1 MGLIIG
7 ISGVIIALYAVYSGI
22 ALWMAQHVGAIERGE
37 EPMRDEDGLTIFDHL
52 PAAHIEI
59 MRHYY
64 TGTRGVISRMAFL
77 CLIAS
82 LVAIIT
88 QNQIAVYL
96 FGIALGMDCLLFL
109 TYEKRNEFL
118 SETTI
123 AERLFDGLQYAL
135 LLGAFLVLVWRQYS
149 IH

>member
-1 MGLIIG
+1 MGLIVG

-52 PAAHIEI
+52 PKAHIEI

-64 TGTRGVISRMAFL
+64 TGARGVISRIAFL

-82 LVAIIT
+82 VVAIIT
-88 QNQIAVYL
+88 QNEIAVYL

-109 TYEKRNEFL
+109 TYEKRREFL
-118 SETTI
+118 TETTI
-123 AERLFDGLQYAL
+123 AERMFDGFQYAL
-135 LLGAFLVLVWRQYS
+135 LLCAFLILVWRQYS
-149 IH
+149 LN